1 MAADGCGSTLSLWVV
16 IHENGTEPAVAVRSA
31 GPVYRFSELVSCKI
45 LISAE
50 VFNPPPPF
58 RHLKYKYSQK

>member
-16 IHENGTEPAVAVRSA
+16 IRENGTEPAVAVCPA

-50 VFNPPPPF
+50 VFNPPPGT
-58 RHLKYKYSQK
+58 